1 MSMFLFSFIVIT
13 FQMAIC
19 ILYTFFPQSKNIS
32 YSLCTEKKI
41 LKMIFLQEKIIKYN
55 TSKYMT
61 I

>member
-1 MSMFLFSFIVIT
+1 MFMFLLSFIVIT

-32 YSLCTEKKI
+32 YSLYTEKKI